1 MCLNVVLC
9 CCCPETFFVSP
20 ENVHRYQ
27 NQHRS
32 SPNSF
37 SLFFLFHIY
46 FFYSTKS
53 CIIFMIGF
61 WCWIQFPLEKGENVL
76 CECKKKKRKKGFYVF
91 FVTILAQAISPIVAF
106 EEAKHNYP
114 AQSAWVIE
122 PFEGITSS
130 VCWFRKNKSAFP
142 ALQLYVMLHLC
153 ISSKG
158 LKHEAV
164 NNCSANKMSNRI
176 PYCVPTWLP
185 STVMKG
191 EDLYGI
197 SIKIHQL

>member
-1 MCLNVVLC
+1 MFTDTRINIGAPQIL
-9 CCCPETFFVSP
+9 
-20 ENVHRYQ
+20 
-27 NQHRS
+27 
-32 SPNSF
+32 
-37 SLFFLFHIY
+37 SLFFVLFHIY
-46 FFYSTKS
+46 FFIPLNRASS
-53 CIIFMIGF
+53 LWLDSDVGF
-61 WCWIQFPLEKGENVL
+61 SFLLKREKMY
-76 CECKKKKRKKGFYVF
+76 CASAKKKKRKKGFYVF
-91 FVTILAQAISPIVAF
+91 FVTILAQAISSIVAF

>member
-1 MCLNVVLC
+1 MSYFVVVVLKH
-9 CCCPETFFVSP
+9 FLYSP

-32 SPNSF
+32 SSNSF
-37 SLFFLFHIY
+37 SLFFVLFHI
-46 FFYSTKS
+46 FFFIPLNRASS
-53 CIIFMIGF
+53 LWLDSDVGF
-61 WCWIQFPLEKGENVL
+61 SFLLKREKTY
-76 CECKKKKRKKGFYVF
+76 CASAKKKKKKKGFYVF